1 MILRMKDM
9 TREKKPRMNTTR
21 SQKKKMNTTKGST
34 TEGTHIV
41 FDNSEQNFY

>member
-9 TREKKPRMNTTR
+9 TREKKPRMNTTPF
-21 SQKKKMNTTKGST
+21 KKKMKTTEGST